1 MKVDEWALGTVEVR
15 DSVSA
20 LFLSNVPTFLYLSLL
35 IRLAEA
41 KKLVKSGGFYINNVK
56 ASDAAYRIGDKDWI
70 DGAVCVLRSGKSNYK
85 LVRAAP

>member
-1 MKVDEWALGTVEVR
+1 MYTIFGSHDIFF
-15 DSVSA
+15 S
-20 LFLSNVPTFLYLSLL
+20 FF
-35 IRLAEA
+35 LAEA

-56 ASDAAYRIGDKDWI
+56 AADAAYHIGDKDWI